1 MKKKMKISKSLR
13 KYIRKEKAQI
23 RRATFG
29 IEEQRKSI
37 QELYHKVGLK
47 PVEKNEN

>member
-1 MKKKMKISKSLR
+1 MKKKMKIPKSLK

-23 RRATFG
+23 RRLTFDIG
-29 IEEQRKSI
+29 EQRKAI

-47 PVEKNEN
+47 PVEK